1 MKKQINIFEAVD
13 LLQNN
18 GFSYDGAVALYE
30 YLEELEYQD
39 DQDYVL
45 DPVGLRCEFSEYK
58 NIIEVMDDYDH
69 LDNYQQVL
77 ENTVVIEYE
86 TGILVQAF

>member
-1 MKKQINIFEAVD
+1 MKKQVNIFEAVD
-13 LLQNN
+13 LLQNA
-18 GFSYDGAVALYE
+18 GFSYDGSVALYE
-30 YLEELEYQD
+30 HLEEYGE
-39 DQDYVL
+39 DYVL
-45 DPVGLRCEFSEYK
+45 DPVGLRCDFSEYK

-77 ENTVVIEYE
+77 ENTVVIEHE